1 MSQPA
6 NPPQSTDDTADAEL
20 VYLSPDEGSIDLH
33 VAAPYVAAVPSAR
46 LIAAVD
52 AVLRHENM
60 AGGEVSLVIADD
72 SMLRQLN
79 CDYRGVDAA
88 TDVLSFPA
96 RGDGEPGAES
106 PAFVSA
112 PEAAAYLGDVI
123 ISYPSAQ
130 RHATAGGHPVDDEL
144 CLLAVHGTLHLLGY
158 DHGTA
163 LQEAAMWSVQE
174 TVLRS
179 LGIVV
184 PVQRH
189 YEEP

>member
-6 NPPQSTDDTADAEL
+6 NPHQSTDDTPDAAL
-20 VYLSPDEGSIDLH
+20 VYLSPDEAFVDLQ
-33 VAAPYVAAVPSAR
+33 VAAPYAASVPSAR

-52 AVLRHENM
+52 AVLRQENV
-60 AGGEVSLVIADD
+60 AGGEVSLVVAGD

-79 CDYRGVDAA
+79 RDFRGVDAA

-96 RGDGEPGAES
+96 RAEGDPGAGS

-123 ISYPSAQ
+123 ISYPTAQ
-130 RHATAGGHPVDDEL
+130 RHATAAGHPVDDEL

-163 LQEAAMWSVQE
+163 EQEAAMWSVQDRL
-174 TVLRS
+174 LRS
-179 LGIVV
+179 MDIVL

-189 YEEP
+189 HEVP